1 MTTTQQ
7 DIQAQLEQL
16 RQNYQASLQ
25 QQWPDLMAEL
35 RQLMQPK
42 QPDWQATALS
52 LKQHFHTLA
61 GSAGTFGMQQ
71 LGQQAKALELEL
83 TSWLEAEEKPAAEQ
97 CQHLLD
103 MMEEISLQT
112 TMPSPESITSFQSS
126 FASELEQQALIYMLE
141 DDEQTGEQLRLT
153 LATFGHEVRWFKA
166 YAQLRKALH
175 QQMPD
180 IFVLDLAC
188 PIKHQHGC
196 DLIQDFQLDTVS
208 SSTALFVIGE
218 EGGFD
223 AYLAAVRMGAK
234 GYFVKPI
241 NAGALE
247 ARVQRLLLQRKQAPF
262 RVLIVDDDVML
273 AEHYKLVIEQAGL
286 AAEVLNEPSQ
296 VFKGL
301 KSFQPDVI
309 LLDVNMP
316 DCSGPELAQLIRFQ
330 DEWLG
335 VPIIYLSSE
344 ADSQRQL
351 DALVKAGD
359 DFLSKPITDQA
370 LAVTV
375 FARAQRARQLSEMM
389 TKDSLTGLLQHANIK
404 DRLSD
409 EIAKAGRT
417 RDPLVVVM
425 LDIDHFKRVNDDHGH
440 LMGDQVITSLANL
453 LKQQLRKSDLVGR
466 YGGEEFLLGLPDCPL
481 DKARRIVDAIR
492 DKFQQLPFTAK
503 SSSFYCTFSAGLALV
518 NTQLSADENIDRA
531 DQAMY
536 QAKEG
541 GRNRVILADD

>member
-1 MTTTQQ
+1 MATTQQ

-16 RQNYQASLQ
+16 RQDYQVRLQ
-25 QQWPDLMAEL
+25 QQWPDFMLKL
-35 RQLMQPK
+35 RQLMQPEK
-42 QPDWQATALS
+42 SNWRATALS

-61 GSAGTFGMQQ
+61 GSAGTFGMHH

-83 TSWLEAEEKPAAEQ
+83 ASWLEAKQRPEVEQ

-103 MMEEISLQT
+103 MMEEISLQAGT
-112 TMPSPESITSFQSS
+112 PSPESTTTFQQQSKN
-126 FASELEQQALIYMLE
+126 EQEQKALIYMLE
-141 DDEQTGEQLRLT
+141 DDQQTGEQLRLT
-153 LATFGHEVRWFKA
+153 LATFGHEVRWFDQCA
-166 YAQLRKALH
+166 ELRQAFADKK
-175 QQMPD
+175 PD
-180 IFVLDLAC
+180 IFILDMAC
-188 PIKHQHGC
+188 PGKHQQSCG
-196 DLIQDFQLDTVS
+196 LIREFSLDQAS
-208 SSTALFVIGE
+208 AKTALFVIGE
-218 EGGFD
+218 KDGFED
-223 AYLAAVRMGAK
+223 YLTAVRLGAK

-247 ARVQRLLLQRKQAPF
+247 ARVQRMLLQRLQEPF

-273 AEHYKLVIEQAGL
+273 ARHYKLVIEQAGL
-286 AAEVLNEPSQ
+286 VAEVLTEPSE

-344 ADSQRQL
+344 MDSQRQL

-370 LAVTV
+370 LTVTV
-375 FARAQRARQLSEMM
+375 FARAQRARQLVEMM
-389 TKDSLTGLLQHANIK
+389 TRDSLTGLLQHANIK

-409 EIAKAGRT
+409 EIAKASRSK
-417 RDPLVVVM
+417 DPLVVVM
-425 LDIDHFKRVNDDHGH
+425 LDIDHFKKVNDEHGH

-481 DKARRIVDAIR
+481 DKAHQIADAIR
-492 DKFQQLPFTAK
+492 EKFKQLPFTGAN
-503 SSSFYCTFSAGLALV
+503 SSFYCTLSAGIALV
-518 NTQLSADENIDRA
+518 NTTLSTDENIDRA

-536 QAKEG
+536 QAKKQ
-541 GRNRVILADD
+541 GRNRVIRADH

>member
-1 MTTTQQ
+1 MATSPQ
-7 DIQAQLEQL
+7 DIQVQLEQL
-16 RQNYQASLQ
+16 RQDYQTSLQ

-35 RQLMQPK
+35 RQLMQPSLE
-42 QPDWQATALS
+42 DWQATALS

-61 GSAGTFGMQQ
+61 GSAGTFGMHQ

-83 TSWLEAEEKPAAEQ
+83 TSWLEAKQRPETEQ
-97 CQHLLD
+97 CQHLLE

-112 TMPSPESITSFQSS
+112 STSTPEATTSFQQQ
-126 FASELEQQALIYMLE
+126 FKDEQEQKALIYMLE

-153 LATFGHEVRWFKA
+153 LATFGHEVRWYKA
-166 YAQLRKALH
+166 CSEL
-175 QQMPD
+175 QQAFEQKMPD

-196 DLIQDFQLDTVS
+196 GLIKEYELDS
-208 SSTALFVIGE
+208 ASARTALFVIGE
-218 EGGFD
+218 KDGFD
-223 AYLAAVRMGAK
+223 DYLAAVRMGAK

-247 ARVQRLLLQRKQAPF
+247 ARVQRMLLQRLQAPF

-273 AEHYKLVIEQAGL
+273 AQHYKLVIEQAGL
-286 AAEVLNEPSQ
+286 VAEVLTEPGQ

-344 ADSQRQL
+344 TDSQRQL

-375 FARAQRARQLSEMM
+375 FARAQRARQLAEMM
-389 TKDSLTGLLQHANIK
+389 TRDSLTGLLQHANIK

-409 EIAKAGRT
+409 EIAKASRS
-417 RDPLVVVM
+417 REPLVVVM
-425 LDIDHFKRVNDDHGH
+425 LDIDHFKRVNDEHGH

-466 YGGEEFLLGLPDCPL
+466 YGGEEFLLGLPDCPPE
-481 DKARRIVDAIR
+481 KAHKIVDAIR
-492 DKFQQLPFTAK
+492 QKFKQLPFTGDK
-503 SSSFYCTFSAGLALV
+503 SSFNCTFSAGIALV
-518 NTQLSADENIDRA
+518 NSKLSTDENIDRA

-536 QAKEG
+536 QAKEQ
-541 GRNRVILADD
+541 GRNRVVLADN